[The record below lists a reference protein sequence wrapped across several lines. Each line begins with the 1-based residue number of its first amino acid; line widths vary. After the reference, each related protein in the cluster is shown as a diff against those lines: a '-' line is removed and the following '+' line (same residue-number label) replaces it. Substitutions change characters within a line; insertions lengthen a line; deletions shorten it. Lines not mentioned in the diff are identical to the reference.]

1 MEIAATISDPAD
13 IRVYDCLL
21 PDFVKISS
29 LAGRLAELMRL
40 PQRDNNN
47 HAVFYGLVSKEDG
60 LLDSNSTLA
69 ELSLSTPLVLRLVPE
84 IAAAADIPKKPQRPP
99 DLENLPTAEERPAGL
114 DDDDCQEWDII
125 IGEPMALVHDSQ
137 LQAKLD
143 VHIDAQVHKQIA
155 QFAID
160 NRGRE
165 CAGLLLGIV
174 ETTSNTRVVHITAA
188 VNADEAEGDS
198 ASVRISLAAWA
209 EMLRVRDA
217 DFSELRVLGWFHSHS
232 SWGFF
237 MSDAD
242 VFIHRHF
249 FPHPNMVAYVL
260 DPTTGRDGFFHW
272 HDGRI
277 NICPSFGV
285 VGSAEELKPFGLRQ
299 NVSKAL
305 ATRFNTKP
313 CKLAAAGV
321 GILLLYFIFA
331 GSPFGRRQAPSAP
344 PAPIAAPATT
354 DATAKPEAKPVAK
367 PAPASKDTIY
377 TINKRDNPWSIC
389 NRVYRDG
396 DLGPA
401 LLRYNGLSS
410 AVGLQVGQQIKLP
423 PKETLKKYRNQ

>member
-21 PDFVKISS
+21 PDFVNISS
-29 LAGRLAELMRL
+29 LAVRLAELMRL
-40 PQRDNNN
+40 PQRDSANRDI
-47 HAVFYGLVSKEDG
+47 VYGLVSKEAG

-69 ELSLSTPLVLRLVPE
+69 ELSLPAPLALRLVPE
-84 IAAAADIPKKPQRPP
+84 IAAGADIPKKPQRPAH
-99 DLENLPTAEERPAGL
+99 LENLPAADNPAGAEQ
-114 DDDDCQEWDII
+114 DDSQQEWDII

-143 VHIDAQVHKQIA
+143 VHIDAHVHKQIA
-155 QFAID
+155 QFAMD

-165 CAGLLLGIV
+165 CAGLLLGVV
-174 ETTSNTRVVHITAA
+174 ETTSNTRIVHITAA
-188 VNADEAEGDS
+188 VNANEAEGDS

-209 EMLRVRDA
+209 EMLQVRDS
-217 DFSELRVLGWFHSHS
+217 DFPELRVLGWFHSHS

-260 DPTTGRDGFFHW
+260 DPATGRDGFFYW
-272 HDGRI
+272 HDGRL

-285 VGSAEELKPFGLRQ
+285 VGSVEELKPFGLRQ
-299 NVSKAL
+299 KASKAL
-305 ATRFNTKP
+305 AARFNINP

-321 GILLLYFIFA
+321 GILLLCFIFA
-331 GSPFGRRQAPSAP
+331 GLPFGRGPAPATP
-344 PAPIAAPATT
+344 PAPVATPVT
-354 DATAKPEAKPVAK
+354 SDATVKPEAKPAAK
-367 PAPASKDTIY
+367 PAVASKDRVY

-410 AVGLQVGQQIKLP
+410 ATGLQVGQKIKLP
-423 PKETLKKYRNQ
+423 PKETLKKYRNR

>member
-29 LAGRLAELMRL
+29 LADRLAELMRL

-47 HAVFYGLVSKEDG
+47 RDIVYGLISKDIG

-69 ELSLSTPLVLRLVPE
+69 ELSLPAPLTLRLVPE
-84 IAAAADIPKKPQRPP
+84 IAAAADVPKKPQRPA
-99 DLENLPTAEERPAGL
+99 DLENLQSAEQPADL
-114 DDDDCQEWDII
+114 EDSECQEWDII

-143 VHIDAQVHKQIA
+143 VHIDAHVHKQIA
-155 QFAID
+155 QFALD

-165 CAGLLLGIV
+165 CAGLLLGVV
-174 ETTSNTRVVHITAA
+174 ETTGNARIVHITAA

-198 ASVRISLAAWA
+198 GSVRISLAAWA

-217 DFSELRVLGWFHSHS
+217 EFPELRILGWFHSHS

-260 DPTTGRDGFFHW
+260 DPATGRDGFFYW

-299 NVSKAL
+299 KASKAL
-305 ATRFNTKP
+305 TAQVKINPYKW
-313 CKLAAAGV
+313 AAAGV
-321 GILLLYFIFA
+321 GILLVYFIFT
-331 GSPFGRRQAPSAP
+331 GLLFGKRPAP
-344 PAPIAAPATT
+344 PPVSPTPVATQVVSDKT
-354 DATAKPEAKPVAK
+354 NKPEVK
-367 PAPASKDTIY
+367 PAPKPAAAAKDTVY
-377 TINKRDNPWSIC
+377 TIQKRDNPWSIC